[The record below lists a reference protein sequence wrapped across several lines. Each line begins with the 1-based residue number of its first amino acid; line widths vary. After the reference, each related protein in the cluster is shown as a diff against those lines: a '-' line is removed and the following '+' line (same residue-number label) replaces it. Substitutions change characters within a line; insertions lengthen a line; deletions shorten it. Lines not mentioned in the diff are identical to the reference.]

1 MLPIFAFYG
10 KRKELSFWERQYV
23 EMDFWYTIEK
33 IDFIPQLREWGV
45 ELEEITVKISGK
57 R

>member
-33 IDFIPQLREWGV
+33 IDFIPQLRERGI

>member
-1 MLPIFAFYG
+1 MLTIFAFYG

-23 EMDFWYTIEK
+23 EMDFWYTIKK
-33 IDFIPQLREWGV
+33 IDFIPQLREWGI